1 MAKQL
6 EFLYDI
12 VSVPSYLA
20 WTQLPAVTK
29 ETRARLVQTPV
40 FCGGIFQATGNLGP
54 LGVPA
59 KQKWYAGDLALWA
72 KHLGVPLNSSP
83 HWPIHSLPIMRGVF
97 VAEERGELEVYL
109 KTMFEANFIH
119 ARNLN
124 EANEVR
130 NTLVEAGLDADTYF
144 AEIQRDDIKARLRK
158 NTDDAVARGAFGVPT
173 FFVGDQMFFG
183 QDRLHFV
190 KEALKAS

>member
-1 MAKQL
+1 MPSQL

-20 WTQLPAVTK
+20 WTQLPAVIK
-29 ETRARLVQTPV
+29 ETGARLVMTPV
-40 FCGGIFQATGNLGP
+40 FCGGIFQATGNPGP
-54 LGVPA
+54 LAVPA
-59 KQKWYAGDLALWA
+59 KQKWYAEDLALWA
-72 KHLGVPLNSSP
+72 RHLGVPLNPSP
-83 HWPIHSLPIMRGVF
+83 HWPIRILPIMRGVL
-97 VAEERGELEVYL
+97 VAEERGELDAYL
-109 KTMFEANFIH
+109 RTMFEANFIH

-124 EANEVR
+124 EADEVQ

-144 AEIQRDDIKARLRK
+144 AEIQRDDIKDQLRK
-158 NTDDAVARGAFGVPT
+158 NTDEAVSRGAFGVPT

-190 KEALKAS
+190 KQALQES